1 MAMKKGNKKINL
13 HNLLSDNRFLLV
25 VSVIIAVVFWAAVC
39 ISFSPETEVVVEDV
53 PVEIEMEN
61 SVPDQYGLR
70 MFGDTAYTVD
80 ITVSGS
86 RYVVGGKLL
95 SANDFKVTASTSLVT
110 SAGTH
115 ALQLKV
121 SKANESAD
129 FTIQS
134 ISESFINVYFDEYAE
149 MQSNIIVNVDAVD
162 IVPNGYVVGDD
173 YIMDKKTVKVAGPA
187 LEISQLDSVV
197 ADLKLE
203 EELTQSKAFKVN
215 LKAIKKDGTSL
226 KYVTIDGETNVNAA
240 VTIPV
245 YKLVT
250 IPVSV
255 KFTDS
260 PANYVEN
267 QLRYSCSPSNVSVGV
282 LQNGTDWTTLDIGS
296 ISFSDIKPGEN
307 SFEFKLSNVEGVKTT
322 ENSVSSVYV
331 RFNSPD
337 AKSSSFS
344 IPTDN
349 ISVSNAPEG
358 YTIKF
363 TSSRISN
370 VTVYGSE
377 SELSALASNGIY
389 AKIDL
394 DGVSI
399 KEGRNTLEL
408 PIMLKDCDSSWA
420 YGIYRIS
427 FTAKAESKTR

>member
-1 MAMKKGNKKINL
+1 MAKSSKKQKFNL
-13 HNLLSDNRFLLV
+13 HKLFSDNRFLLV
-25 VSVIIAVVFWAAVC
+25 ISVIIAVVFWAAVC

-53 PVEIEMEN
+53 PVKIEMEN

-95 SANDFKVTASTSLVT
+95 SASDFNVTASTALVT

-129 FTIQS
+129 FTIKS

-149 MQSNIIVNVDAVD
+149 TQANIIVNVDAVD
-162 IVPNGYVVGDD
+162 IVPDGYIAGDD
-173 YIMDKKTVKVAGPA
+173 YIMDKKTVQVAGPA

-197 ADLKLE
+197 ADLKLD
-203 EELTQSKAFKVN
+203 EELTQSKAFNVA
-215 LKAIKKDGTSL
+215 LKAIKKDGSSL
-226 KYVTIDGETNVNAA
+226 KYVTIDGESNVNAA

-245 YKLVT
+245 YKLVN
-250 IPVSV
+250 IPVAV

-260 PANYVEN
+260 PANYVTN
-267 QLRYSCSPSNVSVGV
+267 QLNYTCSPSNVSVGI
-282 LQNGTDWTTLDIGS
+282 LQNGTDYKTLDVGT
-296 ISFSDIKPGEN
+296 ISFSKIKPGEN
-307 SFEFKLSNVEGVKTT
+307 SFEFNLSQVEGVKTT

-331 RFNSPD
+331 RFTSPD
-337 AKSSSFS
+337 AKSSNFS
-344 IPTDN
+344 ISTDN

-358 YTIKF
+358 YTVKF

-370 VTVYGSE
+370 VTVYGSD
-377 SELSALASNGIY
+377 SELSALAANGIN
-389 AKIDL
+389 ARIDL
-394 DGVSI
+394 SGISI
-399 KEGRNTLEL
+399 KEGRNTVEL
-408 PIMLKDCDSSWA
+408 PILLKDCDSCWA
-420 YGIYRIS
+420 YGTYKIS
-427 FTAKAESKTR
+427 FVATADSKTK